1 MSQINLEVAEAW
13 INKDKINIKQF
24 YLDNYFSEKV
34 SQREKELWFETNMQA
49 KESVRI
55 MQKLYDEVNGKRV

>member
-1 MSQINLEVAEAW
+1 M
-13 INKDKINIKQF
+13 DIKQF

-34 SQREKELWFETNMQA
+34 SQREKELWFETNIQA

-55 MQKLYDEVNGKRV
+55 MQKLYEEISK